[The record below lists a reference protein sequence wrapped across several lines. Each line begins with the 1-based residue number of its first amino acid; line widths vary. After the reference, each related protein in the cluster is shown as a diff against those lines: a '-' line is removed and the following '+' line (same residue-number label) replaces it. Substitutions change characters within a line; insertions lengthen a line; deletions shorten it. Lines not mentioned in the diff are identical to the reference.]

1 MPSARTVVATPN
13 ASRYLQQL
21 CKHFAHKVAV
31 DFDPQSARV
40 DFPFG
45 DCRMRADGEALQI
58 DCVCPS
64 PEALARTRFV
74 IDDHLTRFS
83 WREKPQIV
91 WTEIQEADRAPV

>member
-31 DFDPQSARV
+31 DFDPNSARV

-45 DCRMRADGEALQI
+45 DCRMRANGDALRI
-58 DCVCPS
+58 DCVSPS

-74 IDDHLTRFS
+74 IDDHLARFS
-83 WREKPQIV
+83 WRERP
-91 WTEIQEADRAPV
+91 EIIWIEGEEADHEPD